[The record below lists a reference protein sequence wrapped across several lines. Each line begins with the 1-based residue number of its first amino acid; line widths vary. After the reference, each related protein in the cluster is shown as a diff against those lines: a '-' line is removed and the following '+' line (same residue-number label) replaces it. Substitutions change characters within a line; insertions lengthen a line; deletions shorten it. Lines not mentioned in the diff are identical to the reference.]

1 MSEEKPQQDIS
12 EIKQIANNAINQ
24 IDQTTFS
31 PSAFATLKDKIGE
44 YIENLIN
51 ESVKISRRHQ
61 ADTVS
66 SAHVQRAAEYLV
78 AITSRRFFR
87 HLGTVGGIILG
98 ASLSN
103 ILSMV
108 GNNSLTSL
116 GVLVSVALVIVGA
129 SMITLHIGK
138 D

>member
-1 MSEEKPQQDIS
+1 MNID
-12 EIKQIANNAINQ
+12 NDAINQ
-24 IDQTTFS
+24 LVQTKFT
-31 PSAFATLKDKIGE
+31 PSAVDTLDDKIEE
-44 YIENLIN
+44 YIENLVN
-51 ESVKISRRHQ
+51 ESDKISQRHQ

-66 SAHVQRAAEYLV
+66 SMHVERAAEYLV
-78 AITSRRFFR
+78 TITSRRFFR

>member
-1 MSEEKPQQDIS
+1 MNEEKSQQDIP
-12 EIKQIANNAINQ
+12 EIKQIADNAINQ

-31 PSAFATLKDKIGE
+31 PSAFATLKDKIRE
-44 YIENLIN
+44 YIENLVN

-78 AITSRRFFR
+78 AITSRRFLR

-108 GNNSLTSL
+108 GNDSFTSL
-116 GVLVSVALVIVGA
+116 GVLVSVALLIAGA

>member
-1 MSEEKPQQDIS
+1 MNEERPKQDIS
-12 EIKQIANNAINQ
+12 EIKQIVDNAINQ

-31 PSAFATLKDKIGE
+31 SSAFITLKDKIGE

-51 ESVKISRRHQ
+51 ESVKTSQRHQ

-66 SAHVQRAAEYLV
+66 SKHVEHAAEYLV

-108 GNNSLTSL
+108 GNDSFTSL
-116 GVLVSVALVIVGA
+116 GVLVSIVFLIAGVF
-129 SMITLHIGK
+129 MITLHFGK
-138 D
+138 E

>member
-1 MSEEKPQQDIS
+1 MGEEKPRQDTS
-12 EIKQIANNAINQ
+12 EIRQIADNAINQ

-44 YIENLIN
+44 YIENLVN
-51 ESVKISRRHQ
+51 ESVKVSKRHR